1 MRHPNPN
8 PRCNVKKIVL
18 RNGILAGLI
27 VGIPMILYMT
37 SLTDFSSMG
46 TSMLVTYVVMLLA
59 LSMVFV
65 GIKQYRDRE
74 RGGVIEF
81 VPALAVGLGISVVA
95 GVFYAIA
102 WEITMPLMKFDF
114 SQAYANA
121 MIEQARA
128 SGASAEVLA
137 AKAAEAQ
144 EFTRTYANPFIRVPF
159 TFLEIFP
166 VGILVSLVS
175 AALLRNSRFMPARR
189 SPVGGA

>member
-1 MRHPNPN
+1 MKR
-8 PRCNVKKIVL
+8 VIL

-37 SLTDFSSMG
+37 SIPEHGPMG
-46 TSMLVTYVVMLLA
+46 LSMLITYVVMLFA

-74 RGGVIEF
+74 LGGVIQF

-95 GVFYAIA
+95 GIFYAIA

-114 SQAYANA
+114 IKFYSDSI
-121 MIEQARA
+121 IEQARA
-128 SGASAEVLA
+128 QGASVEEAA
-137 AKAAEAQ
+137 AKAAE
-144 EFTRTYANPFIRVPF
+144 FTRTYTNPFIRVPF

-166 VGILVSLVS
+166 VGILVSVVS
-175 AALLRNSRFMPARR
+175 AALLRNSRFLPAKQ
-189 SPVGGA
+189 SAATGA